1 MVQEKYIGTHRHWKH
16 GYESSR
22 SLYNNKSCFLL
33 VSTAAPNRQE
43 KSKECMYNVL
53 HATERSRHIK
63 HSYIIPRS
71 RMSHINHQC
80 LYLLPSETIGVILRR
95 RLTSQRFIV
104 HPGIVHWDSKE
115 EIKFTVLTNGVAMN
129 RLVDTGDDV
138 IFLSQYPT
146 IQIGHFRRFTA
157 NLQELINYN
166 EYQ

>member
-22 SLYNNKSCFLL
+22 SLYNNTSCFLL

-115 EIKFTVLTNGVAMN
+115 EIKFMAYVKLELKLMQRIKLLNCSFLESVAS
-129 RLVDTGDDV
+129 L
-138 IFLSQYPT
+138 FQ
-146 IQIGHFRRFTA
+146 QKK
-157 NLQELINYN
+157 
-166 EYQ
+166 